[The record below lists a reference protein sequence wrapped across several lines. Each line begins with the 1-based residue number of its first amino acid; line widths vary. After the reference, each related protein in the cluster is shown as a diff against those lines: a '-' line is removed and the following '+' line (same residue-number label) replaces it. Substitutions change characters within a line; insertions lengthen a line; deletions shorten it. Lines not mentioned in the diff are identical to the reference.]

1 METIVPLPKNLN
13 RLPPDTRQSYSSVRL
28 RMIKGR
34 SELVIP
40 VEGEWLKD
48 MGFPLYTP
56 VKVIAF
62 PYSICLLA
70 IADGVPEHVGAL
82 LH

>member
-1 METIVPLPKNLN
+1 MPPLKNFDLF
-13 RLPPDTRQSYSSVRL
+13 PPEHRQSYCSVRL
-28 RMIKGR
+28 RMIKGK

-56 VKVIAF
+56 VKIVAL

-70 IADGVPEHVGAL
+70 IADGVPEYSGAS